1 MGNEGAKKKGVKGIG
16 GLPYFKLIDFLED
29 WVARMSGR
37 RSSWMRVLG
46 ECISI
51 DGVAWPGT
59 LYDAEV

>member
-1 MGNEGAKKKGVKGIG
+1 
-16 GLPYFKLIDFLED
+16 
-29 WVARMSGR
+29 MSGR
-37 RSSWMRVLG
+37 WSSWMRVLG